1 MCCLSITII
10 NASTS
15 LLFRTINPDNES
27 VMLGNAGMTF
37 MIVFWILMTH
47 GILESFSD
55 FVFESVT
62 IQWYFNE
69 TKEGNYYNR
78 LLNLWRTGKYVLWH
92 FSTIIY
98 GAVLAFVPDSLST
111 VLQTCETKAEEGY
124 SCCCFA
130 NNSFTRL
137 TKLCYI

>member
-1 MCCLSITII
+1 
-10 NASTS
+10 
-15 LLFRTINPDNES
+15 
-27 VMLGNAGMTF
+27 

-47 GILESFSD
+47 GILISFSD

-98 GAVLAFVPDSLST
+98 GAVLAFIPDSLST
-111 VLQTCETKAEEGY
+111 VLQTC
-124 SCCCFA
+124 
-130 NNSFTRL
+130 
-137 TKLCYI
+137 